1 MMRKTKIC
9 PVSGF
14 LSGDVSTRWRPIQ
27 PPSVFL
33 LGSPFVMLDRV
44 LCVSLLLALVAAPAL
59 AQQRQA
65 SRGSQGGNAF
75 EVARVGSW
83 SILTTGEGR
92 SKTCFIMTQP
102 SERLPKGLTRD
113 PAHVYISMRQGEAT
127 KHEFSVITGYPLKQ
141 GAEAQIAV
149 GNVNFAAVGQNKN
162 VWLRNPAE
170 EPRFIGELRRGSSLT
185 IKGTSQRG
193 NDTTDRYTLTGFG
206 AALER
211 AQKECS

>member
-1 MMRKTKIC
+1 MI
-9 PVSGF
+9 F
-14 LSGDVSTRWRPIQ
+14 
-27 PPSVFL
+27 
-33 LGSPFVMLDRV
+33 RV
-44 LCVSLLLALVAAPAL
+44 VCVCVSLAATAVSAS

-65 SRGSQGGNAF
+65 ARGSQGGNAF
-75 EVARVGSW
+75 EVAKVGSW

-102 SERLPKGLTRD
+102 SERLPRGLTRD

-141 GAEAQIAV
+141 GAEAQVAV
-149 GNVNFAAVGQNKN
+149 GAVSFAAVGQNKN
-162 VWLRNPAE
+162 IWLRNPAE

-193 NDTTDRYTLTGFG
+193 NETTDRYTLTGFG

>member
-1 MMRKTKIC
+1 L
-9 PVSGF
+9 PAFGF
-14 LSGDVSTRWRPIQ
+14 SVRTGFNRAGADSTCGRF
-27 PPSVFL
+27 S
-33 LGSPFVMLDRV
+33 LGFVFVMMLRV
-44 LCVSLLLALVAAPAL
+44 VCVGVSLAAAVVSAA

-65 SRGSQGGNAF
+65 ARAGQGGNAF
-75 EVARVGSW
+75 EVAKVGSW

-102 SERLPKGLTRD
+102 SERLPRGLTRD
-113 PAHVYISMRQGEAT
+113 PAHVYVSMRQGEAT

-141 GAEAQIAV
+141 GAEAQVAI
-149 GNVNFAAVGQNKN
+149 GTVNFAAVGQNKN
-162 VWLRNPAE
+162 IWLRNPAE

-193 NDTTDRYTLTGFG
+193 NETTDRYTLTGFG

>member
-1 MMRKTKIC
+1 MAGADSAA
-9 PVSGF
+9 VD
-14 LSGDVSTRWRPIQ
+14 LS
-27 PPSVFL
+27 
-33 LGSPFVMLDRV
+33 LGSTFDMIVRV
-44 LCVSLLLALVAAPAL
+44 FCVSILLAAAAQPLA

-65 SRGSQGGNAF
+65 ARGAQGGNAF
-75 EVARVGSW
+75 EVARVGAW

-102 SERLPKGLTRD
+102 SERTPKGLTRD

-141 GAEAQIAV
+141 GAEAQVAV
-149 GNVNFAAVGQNKN
+149 GAVNFAAVGQNKN
-162 VWLRNPAE
+162 IWLRNPAE

-193 NDTTDRYTLTGFG
+193 NETTDRYTLTGFG
-206 AALER
+206 SALER

>member
-1 MMRKTKIC
+1 
-9 PVSGF
+9 
-14 LSGDVSTRWRPIQ
+14 
-27 PPSVFL
+27 
-33 LGSPFVMLDRV
+33 ML
-44 LCVSLLLALVAAPAL
+44 CAAAAH

-65 SRGSQGGNAF
+65 GRATGNAF
-75 EVARVGSW
+75 EIARVGAW
-83 SILTTGEGR
+83 SVLTTGEGR

-102 SERLPKGLTRD
+102 AERLPKGLSRD
-113 PAHVYISMRQGEAT
+113 PAHIYVTMRQGEAT
-127 KHEFSVITGYPLKQ
+127 KHEFSVIMGYPLKQ
-141 GAEAQIAV
+141 GAEGQIAV
-149 GNVNFAAVGQNKN
+149 GNVGFSAIGHNSSM
-162 VWLRNPAE
+162 WLKNPAE

>member
-1 MMRKTKIC
+1 MSLRVIC
-9 PVSGF
+9 VCAA
-14 LSGDVSTRWRPIQ
+14 T
-27 PPSVFL
+27 
-33 LGSPFVMLDRV
+33 
-44 LCVSLLLALVAAPAL
+44 LVAIAGAQ

-65 SRGSQGGNAF
+65 ARAGGNAF
-75 EVARVGSW
+75 EIARVGAW
-83 SILTTGEGR
+83 SVLTTGEGR
-92 SKTCFIMTQP
+92 AKTCFIMTQP
-102 SERLPKGLTRD
+102 AERLPRGLTRD
-113 PAHVYISMRQGEAT
+113 PAHIYVTMRQGEAT

-141 GAEAQIAV
+141 GAEAQIAIGGV
-149 GNVNFAAVGQNKN
+149 GFSAVGQNSN
-162 VWLRNPAE
+162 IWLKNPAE

>member
-1 MMRKTKIC
+1 M
-9 PVSGF
+9 S
-14 LSGDVSTRWRPIQ
+14 L
-27 PPSVFL
+27 
-33 LGSPFVMLDRV
+33 RV
-44 LCVSLLLALVAAPAL
+44 IYVCVATLAAAAGAQ

-65 SRGSQGGNAF
+65 GRTAGNAF
-75 EVARVGSW
+75 EIARVGSW
-83 SILTTGEGR
+83 SVLTTGEGR
-92 SKTCFIMTQP
+92 AKSCFIMTQP
-102 SERLPKGLTRD
+102 AERLPKGLSRD
-113 PAHVYISMRQGEAT
+113 PAHIYVTMRQGEAT

-141 GAEAQIAV
+141 GSEAQIAI
-149 GNVNFAAVGQNKN
+149 GNVGFSAVGQNSN
-162 VWLRNPAE
+162 MWLKNPAE

>member
-1 MMRKTKIC
+1 MI
-9 PVSGF
+9 V
-14 LSGDVSTRWRPIQ
+14 
-27 PPSVFL
+27 
-33 LGSPFVMLDRV
+33 RV
-44 LCVSLLLALVAAPAL
+44 VCVSLVLAAMAVPAL

-65 SRGSQGGNAF
+65 ARTGQGGNAF

-83 SILTTGEGR
+83 SVLTSGEGR

-102 SERLPKGLTRD
+102 SERLPRGLTRD
-113 PAHVYISMRQGEAT
+113 PAHIYITMRQGEAS
-127 KHEFSVITGYPLKQ
+127 KQEFSVITGYPLKQ
-141 GAEAQIAV
+141 GAETQVAV
-149 GNVNFAAVGQNKN
+149 GSTNFAAVGQNTN

-170 EPRFIGELRRGSSLT
+170 EPRFIGELRRASSLT

>member
-1 MMRKTKIC
+1 MVVDSAAT
-9 PVSGF
+9 
-14 LSGDVSTRWRPIQ
+14 
-27 PPSVFL
+27 
-33 LGSPFVMLDRV
+33 GSLRSAFTMIVRI
-44 LCVSLLLALVAAPAL
+44 LCAGVLLAASGSTTI

-65 SRGSQGGNAF
+65 ARTSQGGNAF

-113 PAHVYISMRQGEAT
+113 PAHVYVSMRQGEAT
-127 KHEFSVITGYPLKQ
+127 KYEFSVITGYPLKAGSDTQ
-141 GAEAQIAV
+141 VAV
-149 GNVNFAAVGQNKN
+149 GNVSFASIGQNKN
-162 VWLRNPAE
+162 IWLRNPAE
-170 EPRFIGELRRGSSLT
+170 EPRFIGELRKGSTLV

-206 AALER
+206 SALER

>member
-1 MMRKTKIC
+1 MMAADSAA
-9 PVSGF
+9 VF
-14 LSGDVSTRWRPIQ
+14 
-27 PPSVFL
+27 FL
-33 LGSPFVMLDRV
+33 LGSAFIMIVRV
-44 LCVSLLLALVAAPAL
+44 VCVSLLLAATAAPVFG
-59 AQQRQA
+59 QQRQA
-65 SRGSQGGNAF
+65 ARGSQGGNAF

-83 SILTTGEGR
+83 SVLTSGEGR

-113 PAHVYISMRQGEAT
+113 PAHVYIAMRQGEAS
-127 KHEFSVITGYPLKQ
+127 KQEFSVITGYPLKQ
-141 GAEAQIAV
+141 GAEAQVAI
-149 GNVNFAAVGQNKN
+149 GTVNFAAIGQNKN

-170 EPRFIGELRRGSSLT
+170 EPRFINELRRGASLT

>member
-1 MMRKTKIC
+1 MI
-9 PVSGF
+9 V
-14 LSGDVSTRWRPIQ
+14 
-27 PPSVFL
+27 
-33 LGSPFVMLDRV
+33 RV
-44 LCVSLLLALVAAPAL
+44 LCVSALLAATTGLAM

-65 SRGSQGGNAF
+65 ARTGQGGNAL

-113 PAHVYISMRQGEAT
+113 PAHVYVSMRQGEAT
-127 KHEFSVITGYPLKQ
+127 KQEFSVITGYPLKA
-141 GAEAQIAV
+141 GAEAQVTI
-149 GNVNFAAVGQNKN
+149 GNVGFAAIGQNKN
-162 VWLRNPAE
+162 IWLRNPAE
-170 EPRFIGELRRGSSLT
+170 EPRFIGELRRGSALV